1 MAGPMARMEECVP
14 ALRRYASA
22 LLRDRQEADDLV
34 HECLVRALDRL
45 HTLRNDAE
53 MRPWLFAILHNLHVS
68 RVRRRQA
75 RGQTLSIEAV
85 AGQAL
90 AAPPRQEEHLRVQD
104 VVRAVERLPED
115 HRAVLLLV
123 TVEDLSYAEAARVLG
138 IPVGTV
144 MSRLARAR
152 ERLRRDTEGEPS
164 AELRRAT

>member
-68 RVRRRQA
+68 RARRRRA
-75 RGQTLSIEAV
+75 RGQPLSIDTA

-123 TVEDLSYAEAARVLG
+123 AVEDLSYAEAARVLG
-138 IPVGTV
+138 VPVGTV
-144 MSRLARAR
+144 MSRVARAR
-152 ERLRRDTEGEPS
+152 ERLRRDTEGGPS
-164 AELRRAT
+164 PEVKRVR